1 MSFKDGILAKD
12 FTEGNVVKQILWFA
26 APLFMSNFLQIV
38 YNIVDMIVVGQMTG
52 KVGLSAIAVGG
63 DITHFFMFVAMGFS
77 RAVQII
83 VAQYL
88 GAKQTHKL
96 NRFVCSSLTFM
107 MLLTFVISVFCYT
120 FKEELLS
127 LMNTPQESYN
137 DALGYVSVSLGGLF
151 FIYGYNLISAIMRGM
166 GDAKHPFI
174 FISISAIVNIVL
186 DILFVVYLNYGAV
199 GAAFATIIS
208 QGVSF
213 VLSVLFLWRHRQ
225 SFYLDFNLKTFW
237 IIDREMLS
245 ALIKLGI
252 PMVVKG
258 MAIHFSKLFMNSWIN
273 SYGVAVSAMVG
284 ISHKLG
290 VVSMLFSSSF
300 NTAGASMIGQ
310 NIGAEKYER
319 IPLIMKTT
327 FYLTL
332 ATSVLLSFAVLVFP
346 DLVFG
351 TFTSDVDVLRVAQEY
366 VPIAV
371 IIFMG
376 FAFRTPMNGLID
388 GSGNYKLN
396 FIVAIL
402 DGFIVRIGLAL
413 VFCVYLDKGYI
424 GLWLGDAIA
433 GFTPFL
439 IGGIYYLSDK
449 WKKPSYLFVK

>member
-1 MSFKDGILAKD
+1 
-12 FTEGNVVKQILWFA
+12 
-26 APLFMSNFLQIV
+26 
-38 YNIVDMIVVGQMTG
+38 
-52 KVGLSAIAVGG
+52 
-63 DITHFFMFVAMGFS
+63 
-77 RAVQII
+77 
-83 VAQYL
+83 
-88 GAKQTHKL
+88 
-96 NRFVCSSLTFM
+96 M
-107 MLLTFVISVFCYT
+107 MLLTFAISVFCYT

-186 DILFVVYLNYGAV
+186 DILFVVYLSYGAV

-213 VLSVLFLWRHRQ
+213 LLSVLFLWRHRQ

-237 IIDREMLS
+237 IIDREMLL

-300 NTAGASMIGQ
+300 NTAWSSMIGQ

-346 DLVFG
+346 DFVFG
-351 TFTSDVDVLRVAQEY
+351 AFTSDVDVLRVAQEY

-402 DGFIVRIGLAL
+402 DGFIVRIGLAI
-413 VFCVYLDKGYI
+413 VFCIYLNKGYI

-433 GFTPFL
+433 GFTPFI

>member
-186 DILFVVYLNYGAV
+186 DILFVVY
-199 GAAFATIIS
+199 
-208 QGVSF
+208 
-213 VLSVLFLWRHRQ
+213 
-225 SFYLDFNLKTFW
+225 
-237 IIDREMLS
+237 
-245 ALIKLGI
+245 
-252 PMVVKG
+252 
-258 MAIHFSKLFMNSWIN
+258 
-273 SYGVAVSAMVG
+273 
-284 ISHKLG
+284 
-290 VVSMLFSSSF
+290 
-300 NTAGASMIGQ
+300 
-310 NIGAEKYER
+310 
-319 IPLIMKTT
+319 
-327 FYLTL
+327 
-332 ATSVLLSFAVLVFP
+332 
-346 DLVFG
+346 
-351 TFTSDVDVLRVAQEY
+351 
-366 VPIAV
+366 
-371 IIFMG
+371 
-376 FAFRTPMNGLID
+376 
-388 GSGNYKLN
+388 
-396 FIVAIL
+396 
-402 DGFIVRIGLAL
+402 
-413 VFCVYLDKGYI
+413 
-424 GLWLGDAIA
+424 
-433 GFTPFL
+433 
-439 IGGIYYLSDK
+439 
-449 WKKPSYLFVK
+449 